1 MKDYKLQVGDLVGF
15 EDMEN
20 IFQYGLVT
28 AVIKFENKCWIYW
41 FDKHKA
47 HKHNRTMTSIS
58 RFEVV
63 SYAEE

>member
-1 MKDYKLQVGDLVGF
+1 MKDYKLQIGDLVGF
-15 EDMEN
+15 EDVEN

-28 AVIKFENKCWIYW
+28 SVIKFENKCLIYW
-41 FDKHKA
+41 FNKQKA
-47 HKHNRTMTSIS
+47 RKHNRTMTSIS